1 MRVIR
6 TILFIL
12 VGIGLL
18 WLVFLLFSKAFSLTG
33 NSNTASTVQQTSL
46 SSYADS
52 NAVAA
57 MYIDGPVQSNQ
68 EHTSL
73 RISVSRSQTEIELIT
88 GYEGQVLRQETFEN
102 NSNSYTNFLKALKQ
116 AQFDRAVKKTV
127 SKDERGYCP
136 LRNRFIY
143 TLDDGSK
150 SIIRS
155 WTSTCGTGN
164 FTGNQTLVRQLFVQQ
179 IPGTS
184 LQDVLRGSNLS
195 TF

>member
-18 WLVFLLFSKAFSLTG
+18 WLIFLLFNKAFSITG
-33 NSNTASTVQQTSL
+33 TTTSTTQQKSL
-46 SSYADS
+46 SSYADTD
-52 NAVAA
+52 AVAA
-57 MYIDGPVQSNQ
+57 MYIDGPVQSDQ

-73 RISVSRSQTEIELIT
+73 RITVSRSQTEVELIN
-88 GYEGQVLRQETFEN
+88 GYEGRVVRQEAFQN
-102 NSNSYTNFLKALKQ
+102 NSTSYINFLKALDK
-116 AQFDRAVKKTV
+116 AQFNRAVKKNI
-127 SKDERGYCP
+127 SKDERGFCP

-143 TLDDGSK
+143 TLNQGATTL
-150 SIIRS
+150 IRS

-164 FTGNQTLVRQLFVQQ
+164 FSGNQALVRQLFVQQ
-179 IPGTS
+179 IPNTTF
-184 LQDVLRGSNLS
+184 QDVLRGSNFS